1 MHPFIFRRM
10 VGEASPTARPGDV
23 VAVYDKTGQLLGRG
37 LYNPRS
43 QIVVRMLTHGPRCV
57 DTGFWRERLR
67 QAIDLRRRL
76 GLLGEA
82 TDACR
87 LVHAEAD
94 GLTGLV
100 VERYADVLVLE
111 FFSLGMFQ
119 RRRELAGL
127 LAELLGLPTALDRPR
142 HAAADWRVLMRAGEG
157 IERVEGFTVPPAEQ
171 SDSRPLIIR
180 EHGIRYRVDPAGGH
194 KTGFFCDQRDNRL
207 RFASLCRDAEVLDVC
222 CYSGGFG
229 IAAKVLGA
237 AAAVTAVDLDEAA
250 LALAR
255 ENANLNQVRLSL
267 VHSDAFIYLRQMI
280 ANHRQ
285 FGAVVV
291 DPPKLALSRS
301 EIEIAL
307 KKYHDLNT
315 LALQV
320 VRPGGILVTCSCSGL
335 VSRAAFL
342 DVVRGAVRRAGK
354 SVQVVGHTGAAPDHP
369 VTFECPETEYLK
381 VVWLRVL

>member
-10 VGEASPTARPGDV
+10 VGEVSPAAQPGDV
-23 VAVYDKTGQLLGRG
+23 VTVYDKAGQFLGRG
-37 LYNPRS
+37 LYNPQS
-43 QIVVRMLTHGPRCV
+43 QIVVRVLTRSR
-57 DTGFWRERLR
+57 DAIDREFWRERLR
-67 QAIDLRRRL
+67 QAIELRRRL
-76 GLLGEA
+76 GLFGET

-94 GLTGLV
+94 GLSGLV
-100 VERYADVLVLE
+100 VERYADALVLE

-119 RRRELAGL
+119 RRRELVRL
-127 LAELLGLPTALDRPR
+127 LAELLGPPSVLDRPR
-142 HAAADWRVLMRAGEG
+142 LAAAEWHVVMRADEG
-157 IERVEGFTVPPAEQ
+157 IERVEGFTVPPEDQA
-171 SDSRPLIIR
+171 DRIPLIIR
-180 EHGIRYRVDPAGGH
+180 EHGIRYRVDPARGH
-194 KTGFFCDQRDNRL
+194 KTGFFCDQRDNRR

-222 CYSGGFG
+222 CYTGGFG
-229 IAAKVLGA
+229 IAAKVLGD

-255 ENANLNQVRLSL
+255 ENANLNQVRLNL
-267 VHSDAFIYLRQMI
+267 VHSDAFNYLRQMI

-291 DPPKLALSRS
+291 DPPKLAVRRS
-301 EIEIAL
+301 ETETAL

-315 LALQV
+315 LTLQV

-335 VSRAAFL
+335 VSRDAFL
-342 DVVRGAVRRAGK
+342 DVVRGAARRAAK
-354 SVQVVGHTGAAPDHP
+354 SVQVIGQTGAAPDHP

-381 VVWLRVL
+381 VIWLRVL